1 LNALKGKIYNGTLV
15 TKRLLLGQKTW
26 TCFDNFETSNGR
38 YILAVTILKT
48 HE

>member
-1 LNALKGKIYNGTLV
+1 MVHMV